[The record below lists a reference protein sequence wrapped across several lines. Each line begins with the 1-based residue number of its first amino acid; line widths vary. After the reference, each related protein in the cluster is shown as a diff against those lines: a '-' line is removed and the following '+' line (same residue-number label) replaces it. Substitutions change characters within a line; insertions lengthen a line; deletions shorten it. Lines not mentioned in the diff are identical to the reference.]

1 MRILCADDEDDIR
14 TILQLSLGLDAT
26 IEAEVLPSGEALLA
40 RVLEGT
46 WDAVVLD
53 AMMPGLD
60 GYETCRRLK
69 SNPVT
74 QHIPVV
80 FLTAKTQRQE
90 ISRALEV
97 GAVASLEKP
106 FDPMTLAA
114 QVRTAIGTAGGR
126 GP

>member
-1 MRILCADDEDDIR
+1 MRVLCADDEDDIR
-14 TILQLSLGLDAT
+14 TILQLSLGLDPT

-40 RVLEGT
+40 RITEGA

-69 SNPVT
+69 ANPAT

-90 ISRALEV
+90 ISRALEA

-106 FDPMTLAA
+106 FDPLTLAA
-114 QVRTAIGTAGGR
+114 QLREAIGG
-126 GP
+126 